1 LQQKETLFKELH
13 HRVKNNLQLILS
25 IVRLQRN
32 RAHHQETRDVLN
44 AFEQRVATIAGT
56 HEILLQEERTELV
69 EMHKYLETL
78 CKDLMD
84 AFSREQIAYRCDSD
98 IRLPLREAV
107 YVGLIVNELVTNIFK
122 HSIPDKES
130 DITLGLHED
139 RGVYLLQ
146 LDTPYQP
153 QKKRVNSNG
162 LGQIIVK
169 TLVKEQLD
177 GTIEMHSDGGG
188 SILIRFQI

>member
-1 LQQKETLFKELH
+1 MQQKETRVKELH

-32 RAHHQETRDVLN
+32 REHHQEKRDVLN

-84 AFSREQIAYRCDSD
+84 AFSREQLAYRCDSD

-153 QKKRVNSNG
+153 QKKRVNGNG

-169 TLVKEQLD
+169 TLVEEQLG
-177 GTIEMHSDGGG
+177 GTIETHSDGGG